1 MIQQTLGF
9 LARKG
14 AGARRR
20 LRTRRAHRATAQ
32 LPELQKAY
40 DAFRRA
46 HQISSNRQPL
56 KGWDL
61 WCLLSAHQP
70 KFVAEMGSGTTS
82 AVFALWAK
90 RHNARYVAYEHH
102 PQWAEV
108 TIGSL
113 RHAGLIDSATPPILV
128 VPSELRPSGQA
139 TGFAAPIPRDADFV
153 YIDGPPCRLD
163 DGRKVPNDDIIR
175 LFDAGA
181 RPSVIV
187 VDGRWETVDLINGHP
202 ASKQY
207 EWLPDHGYCHRI
219 GMWGGMLSGREHTVF
234 LLRS

>member
-9 LARKG
+9 LARKV

-20 LRTRRAHRATAQ
+20 LRTRQARRATAQ

-40 DAFRRA
+40 SGFKQA

-61 WCLLSAHQP
+61 WHLLSLHQP
-70 KFVAEMGSGTTS
+70 KFVVEMGSGTTS
-82 AVFALWAK
+82 AVFALWTK
-90 RHNARYVAYEHH
+90 RHNARYLAYEHH

-108 TIGSL
+108 TVDSL
-113 RHAGLIDSATPPILV
+113 RRAGLIDSAAPPVLV
-128 VPSELRPSGQA
+128 VSSELRPGGQA
-139 TGFAAPIPRDADFV
+139 TGFVEPIPAEADFV

-175 LFDAGA
+175 LFDTGA
-181 RPSVIV
+181 RPKVIV
-187 VDGRWETVDLINGHP
+187 LDGRWETVDLIKSHP
-202 ASKQY
+202 VSKHY
-207 EWLPDHGYCHRI
+207 RCFLDYGYCYTR
-219 GMWGGMLSGREHTVF
+219 GMWTGTLTGREHTLF
-234 LLRS
+234 LLR